1 MENKRTPAWWIGT
14 ILKFL
19 IVLFFLFDSITK
31 IIKHP
36 KSVEGTVQLGL
47 PEDCL
52 IPLGLY
58 LFFGTLLYIYN
69 KTSILGGVF
78 ITAYL
83 GGAVAVTYAAQQPGH
98 SYVFAIMFAVIMWLA
113 EFLRNLK
120 MRTVLPIIK

>member
-1 MENKRTPAWWIGT
+1 MENKKKISWWIGT
-14 ILKFL
+14 ILKVL

-36 KSVEGTVQLGL
+36 KSVEGTVKLGL

-52 IPLGLY
+52 VPLGLY
-58 LFFGTLLYIYN
+58 LLFGTLLYMYN

-83 GGAVAVTYAAQQPGH
+83 GGAVAVTYEAQQPGH
-98 SYVFAIMFAVIMWLA
+98 SYVFAIVFAVLMWGA
-113 EFLRNLK
+113 EFLRNEK